1 MNQQTA
7 PPRQLPPDAIGC
19 RALATDYDGTIAHEG
34 RVEPATLDALRR
46 LRASGRKLFLVTG
59 RRFDELK
66 LIFPEADEFDAVVA
80 ENGAHVRWPHEQRDE
95 LLGQRPPP
103 EFMAQLAGA
112 GVKPLATGHV
122 IVATFEPY
130 EKVVLETIKTMGL
143 ELQVIFN
150 KGAVMVLP
158 SGINKASGLKRVLK
172 QLGIKPDEVVAVGD
186 AENDHA
192 FFEYCGF
199 SAAVA
204 NALPSVRE
212 HARWVLQRRYGGGVE
227 ELIGLILDP
236 RNPDST
242 GTP

>member
-1 MNQQTA
+1 MPWWPKTA
-7 PPRQLPPDAIGC
+7 RMCAG
-19 RALATDYDGTIAHEG
+19 
-34 RVEPATLDALRR
+34 PA
-46 LRASGRKLFLVTG
+46 
-59 RRFDELK
+59 
-66 LIFPEADEFDAVVA
+66 
-80 ENGAHVRWPHEQRDE
+80 EQRDE

-103 EFMAQLAGA
+103 EFMALLAEE
-112 GVKPLATGHV
+112 GVTPIAFGHV

-130 EKVVLETIKTMGL
+130 EKAVLEAIKVMGL

-172 QLGIKPDEVVAVGD
+172 QLDIKPKEVIATGD

-199 SAAVA
+199 SVAVA

-212 HARWVLQRRYGGGVE
+212 HASWITQRRYGAGVT
-227 ELIGLILDP
+227 ELINLILRGQP
-236 RNPDST
+236 LVFP
-242 GTP
+242 TPP

>member
-1 MNQQTA
+1 MDQQPA
-7 PPRQLPPDAIGC
+7 IPPSPIDTFSC
-19 RALATDYDGTIAHEG
+19 RALATDFDGTLAHEG
-34 RVEPATLDALRR
+34 VVEPATLEALRR
-46 LRASGRKLFLVTG
+46 LRESGRKLILVTG
-59 RRFDELK
+59 RQFEELR
-66 LIFPEADEFDAVVA
+66 LIFPAVDEFDAVVA
-80 ENGAHVRWPHEQRDE
+80 ENGAHVRWPAEQRDE

-103 EFMAQLAGA
+103 EFMTLLKEA
-112 GVKPLATGHV
+112 GVTPIARGHV

-130 EKVVLETIKTMGL
+130 EKAVLEVIKVMGL

-172 QLGIKPDEVVAVGD
+172 QLAINPQEVVAVGD

-212 HARWVLQRRYGGGVE
+212 HASWVSQRRYGGGVQ
-227 ELIGLILDP
+227 ELIDLILAGEP
-236 RNPDST
+236 VVFPNKS
-242 GTP
+242 